1 MPKKYILL
9 ESQRKK
15 YKLYSEDIKM
25 VFMKT
30 IRKIP
35 KIPQFPHTLKSYEDD
50 TEESNVSQEELK
62 NTLSH

>member
-1 MPKKYILL
+1 L

-25 VFMKT
+25 VFMKM

-35 KIPQFPHTLKSYEDD
+35 RIPEFVISFKSYEHD
-50 TEESNVSQEELK
+50 TE
-62 NTLSH
+62 

>member
-1 MPKKYILL
+1 
-9 ESQRKK
+9 
-15 YKLYSEDIKM
+15 M

-35 KIPQFPHTLKSYEDD
+35 KIPQFNLPLKSYEDD

-62 NTLSH
+62 TSLSH